1 MANVLLKNYFPMM
14 ELLVKTM
21 RLYFTSHAMFLMVK
35 EMMDLNHL
43 ESGTPVPSLCKSV
56 AGPV

>member
-56 AGPV
+56 ARPV